1 MSWNNKPVALKVTNH
16 RANAFLVFFFLP
28 QKLFKVSLTRVRLTQ
43 LRLSRDTC
51 ESVYALQQRNSCTW
65 QLLRAL
71 ATQFPYTQVQLFSS
85 PCVFFFSL
93 TATSKT
99 PHGCMFFQACNLW
112 HNAIVFPHIFFLYFF
127 SVFPYLLLLY
137 SLVPL
142 FLSRLPLS
150 LAMIRLR

>member
-16 RANAFLVFFFLP
+16 RANASLVFFFCPKNCSKSVWL
-28 QKLFKVSLTRVRLTQ
+28 VWGW
-43 LRLSRDTC
+43 LSFDSADTC
-51 ESVYALQQRNSCTW
+51 ESVYALQQRNSRTW

-85 PCVFFFSL
+85 PRVFFFSL